1 MAAKMLGI
9 DIGTDSVKMAYVK
22 GRRVACFVEAPLPD
36 NAVKNGRIIS
46 FNALAD
52 VIRTMRRENRI
63 RCKKASVSIAAT
75 NNIVV
80 RRITM
85 PKMTEEQLMVN
96 MPYELHDFLNSDIK
110 DYLFDYSLISMN
122 EKDMTIMACAIGK
135 STVENFRIMAKIA
148 GIKIEK
154 IVPDVIALQA
164 ILPVQAETVPT
175 QTTENRNAVK
185 TESAES
191 GDSSEEEI
199 IAMTPR
205 EERRAK
211 KKAEAEERKKAK
223 QEAAAKAEARKAA
236 EQAAAAE
243 AKENAKQQAEA
254 KKAAEQK
261 AEEKKAKEKSVEDKT
276 AEEKAVPAAA
286 SSVSGMDPYSISAK
300 MPWEM
305 SAEER
310 KESSES
316 TGRKNDKNSE
326 SAEISA
332 AGHPISDDGEMEHG
346 KAKTQSNTNGADI
359 SGSSRQAPSQTSAH
373 DSDVSG
379 SSRQASPQPG
389 ARDFVILDIG
399 HSGTR
404 MYFYSNYTFE
414 ITRNIDAGSDRIV
427 DIIARNNGMDKHAAL
442 TRLMTNQP
450 SVMADPEV
458 DDEVSNL
465 VAQVMRS
472 INFYGYNNLNNTIDR
487 IYYMGSGI
495 PTECYLKRLEEATE
509 MNCEPVSDLLP
520 EEARAAGI
528 NDGPQV
534 YGCIVE

>member
-1 MAAKMLGI
+1 MLGI

-22 GRRVACFVEAPLPD
+22 GRRVACFVEAPLPE

-52 VIRTMRRENRI
+52 VIRTMRKENRI
-63 RCKKASVSIAAT
+63 RCKRASVSVAAT

-135 STVENFRIMAKIA
+135 STVTNFRIMAKIA

-175 QTTENRNAVK
+175 QTTENSNAVK

-211 KKAEAEERKKAK
+211 KKAEAEARKKAK

-243 AKENAKQQAEA
+243 
-254 KKAAEQK
+254 
-261 AEEKKAKEKSVEDKT
+261 
-276 AEEKAVPAAA
+276 VPAAA

-346 KAKTQSNTNGADI
+346 KAKTQSNANGAD
-359 SGSSRQAPSQTSAH
+359 
-373 DSDVSG
+373 VSG
-379 SSRQASPQPG
+379 GSRQASPQPG

>member
-1 MAAKMLGI
+1 MLGI

-22 GRRVACFVEAPLPD
+22 GRRVACFVEAPLPE

-63 RCKKASVSIAAT
+63 RCKRASVSIAAT

-85 PKMTEEQLMVN
+85 PKMTEDQLMVN

-135 STVENFRIMAKIA
+135 STVTNFRIMAKIA

-211 KKAEAEERKKAK
+211 KKAKAEERKKAK
-223 QEAAAKAEARKAA
+223 LEAAAKAEARKAA
-236 EQAAAAE
+236 QQAAAAE

-276 AEEKAVPAAA
+276 SEEKAVPAAA

-346 KAKTQSNTNGADI
+346 KAKMQSNANGADI

-373 DSDVSG
+373 DSDISG

>member
-22 GRRVACFVEAPLPD
+22 GRRVACFVEAPLPE

-63 RCKKASVSIAAT
+63 RCKRASVSIAAT

-85 PKMTEEQLMVN
+85 PKMTEDQLMVN

-135 STVENFRIMAKIA
+135 STVTNFRIMAKIA

-211 KKAEAEERKKAK
+211 KKAKAEERKKAK
-223 QEAAAKAEARKAA
+223 LEAAAKAEARKAA
-236 EQAAAAE
+236 QQAAAAE

-276 AEEKAVPAAA
+276 SEEKAVPAAA

-346 KAKTQSNTNGADI
+346 KAKMQSNANGADI

-373 DSDVSG
+373 DSDISG

>member
-63 RCKKASVSIAAT
+63 RCKRASVSIAAT

-85 PKMTEEQLMVN
+85 PKMTEDQLMVN

-135 STVENFRIMAKIA
+135 STVTNFRIMAKIA

-211 KKAEAEERKKAK
+211 KKAKAEERKKAK
-223 QEAAAKAEARKAA
+223 LEAAAKAEARKAA
-236 EQAAAAE
+236 QQAAAAE

-276 AEEKAVPAAA
+276 SEEKAVPAAA

-346 KAKTQSNTNGADI
+346 KAKMQSNANGADI

-373 DSDVSG
+373 DSDISG

>member
-1 MAAKMLGI
+1 MLGI

-22 GRRVACFVEAPLPD
+22 GRRVACFVEAPLPE

-63 RCKKASVSIAAT
+63 RCKRASVSIATT

-211 KKAEAEERKKAK
+211 KKAEAEEKKKAK

-236 EQAAAAE
+236 EQAATAE

-316 TGRKNDKNSE
+316 TGRENDKNSE

-332 AGHPISDDGEMEHG
+332 AGHPISDDGEIEHG
-346 KAKTQSNTNGADI
+346 NAKTQSNANGADI
-359 SGSSRQAPSQTSAH
+359 SGSSRQATSQTSAH
-373 DSDVSG
+373 DSDISG

-450 SVMADPEV
+450 SVMTDPEV

>member
-1 MAAKMLGI
+1 MLGI

-63 RCKKASVSIAAT
+63 RCKRASVSVAAT

-135 STVENFRIMAKIA
+135 STVTNFRIMAKIA

-223 QEAAAKAEARKAA
+223 QEAAAKAEERKKAKQEAAAKAEARKAA

-243 AKENAKQQAEA
+243 
-254 KKAAEQK
+254 
-261 AEEKKAKEKSVEDKT
+261 
-276 AEEKAVPAAA
+276 VPAAA

-326 SAEISA
+326 SAEISV
-332 AGHPISDDGEMEHG
+332 AGHPISDDGEIEHG
-346 KAKTQSNTNGADI
+346 KAKTQSNANGADI
-359 SGSSRQAPSQTSAH
+359 SGSSRQATSQTSAH
-373 DSDVSG
+373 DPDISG

-450 SVMADPEV
+450 SVMTDPEV

>member
-22 GRRVACFVEAPLPD
+22 GGQVVRFVEAPLPE

-52 VIRTMRRENRI
+52 VIRTMRKENRI
-63 RCKKASVSIAAT
+63 RCKRASVSIAAT

-110 DYLFDYSLISMN
+110 DYLFDYSLITMG

-154 IVPDVIALQA
+154 IVPDVIALEA
-164 ILPVQAETVPT
+164 ILPAPAKTVPA
-175 QTTENRNAVK
+175 QTTEKTDTVK
-185 TESAES
+185 MKSAES

-211 KKAEAEERKKAK
+211 KKAAAEAKIKAK
-223 QEAAAKAEARKAA
+223 QAAATRKAAEQEAAAEARKAA
-236 EQAAAAE
+236 EQEAAA
-243 AKENAKQQAEA
+243 
-254 KKAAEQK
+254 
-261 AEEKKAKEKSVEDKT
+261 
-276 AEEKAVPAAA
+276 
-286 SSVSGMDPYSISAK
+286 SVSGMDPYGISAK

-316 TGRKNDKNSE
+316 AGEKTGANSE
-326 SAEISA
+326 SAAISA
-332 AGHPISDDGEMEHG
+332 AGQPISDDGEKEHS
-346 KAKTQSNTNGADI
+346 KAQTHSNANGA
-359 SGSSRQAPSQTSAH
+359 
-373 DSDVSG
+373 DVSG
-379 SSRQASPQPG
+379 SGRQASSQPN

-520 EEARAAGI
+520 DEARAEGI

>member
-1 MAAKMLGI
+1 MAGKMLGI
-9 DIGTDSVKMAYVK
+9 DIGTDTVKMAYVK
-22 GRRVACFVEAPLPD
+22 GSEVVRFIEAPLPE
-36 NAVKNGRIIS
+36 NAVKNGRVIS

-52 VIRTMRRENRI
+52 VIRTMRKENRI
-63 RCKKASVSIAAT
+63 HCRRASVSVAAT

-85 PKMTEEQLMVN
+85 PKMTEEQLVVN

-110 DYLFDYSLISMN
+110 DYLFDYSLISMG
-122 EKDMTIMACAIGK
+122 EKDMTLMACAIGR

-164 ILPVQAETVPT
+164 ILPAPVNIAPE
-175 QTTENRNAVK
+175 QTEEKKDTVK
-185 TESAES
+185 TES
-191 GDSSEEEI
+191 GDSSEDEI

-205 EERRAK
+205 EERKAK
-211 KKAEAEERKKAK
+211 KKAEAEAKKAAK
-223 QEAAAKAEARKAA
+223 QEAEEEKA
-236 EQAAAAE
+236 
-243 AKENAKQQAEA
+243 A
-254 KKAAEQK
+254 KKAAE
-261 AEEKKAKEKSVEDKT
+261 KKDISGLPNHSDQTMNLDTRAGSADVLTSEPISRSEDKHSET
-276 AEEKAVPAAA
+276 EQTTVAAEPSGSAAEPSGT
-286 SSVSGMDPYSISAK
+286 SSK

-305 SAEER
+305 SDEER
-310 KESSES
+310 KEASES
-316 TGRKNDKNSE
+316 VGKKPE
-326 SAEISA
+326 AEEKGA
-332 AGHPISDDGEMEHG
+332 AGQSISDDREMNHSTDGQQTDAHG
-346 KAKTQSNTNGADI
+346 SAVQD
-359 SGSSRQAPSQTSAH
+359 SGRQTS
-373 DSDVSG
+373 
-379 SSRQASPQPG
+379 PQTN

-427 DIIARNNGMDKHAAL
+427 DIIARNNGMDRHAAL
-442 TRLMTNQP
+442 TRLTTNQP
-450 SVMADPEV
+450 SVMSDPEV

-509 MNCEPVSDLLP
+509 MTCEPVSDLLP
-520 EEARAAGI
+520 EEARAEGI

>member
-1 MAAKMLGI
+1 MLGI

-63 RCKKASVSIAAT
+63 RCKRASVSIAAT

-243 AKENAKQQAEA
+243 
-254 KKAAEQK
+254 
-261 AEEKKAKEKSVEDKT
+261 
-276 AEEKAVPAAA
+276 VPAAA

-346 KAKTQSNTNGADI
+346 KAKTQSNTNGADISGSSRQAPSQTSAHDSDI

>member
-22 GRRVACFVEAPLPD
+22 GRQVACFVEAPLPE

-63 RCKKASVSIAAT
+63 RCKRASVSIAAT

-164 ILPVQAETVPT
+164 ILPAPAETVPA
-175 QTTENRNAVK
+175 QTTENGNAVK

-211 KKAEAEERKKAK
+211 KKAEAE
-223 QEAAAKAEARKAA
+223 AR
-236 EQAAAAE
+236 
-243 AKENAKQQAEA
+243 
-254 KKAAEQK
+254 
-261 AEEKKAKEKSVEDKT
+261 KKAKEKSVEDKT

-326 SAEISA
+326 SAEIRA

-346 KAKTQSNTNGADI
+346 KAKTQSNANGAAI
-359 SGSSRQAPSQTSAH
+359 SGSSRQVSSQTSAH

-379 SSRQASPQPG
+379 SRRQASLQPG

-404 MYFYSNYTFE
+404 MYFFSNYTFE

>member
-1 MAAKMLGI
+1 MLGI

-63 RCKKASVSIAAT
+63 RCKRASVSIAAT

-243 AKENAKQQAEA
+243 
-254 KKAAEQK
+254 
-261 AEEKKAKEKSVEDKT
+261 
-276 AEEKAVPAAA
+276 VPAAA

-346 KAKTQSNTNGADI
+346 KAKTQSNANGADI